1 MPPREE
7 EASTAC
13 THLGVAQ
20 QRARNA
26 HELPLAGGEV
36 GAALVDGAA
45 EARRVAQC
53 EGQQVAL
60 LEGREQRRVG
70 VVAEG
75 VEVGAQGAGEEG
87 GLLRDDGEGDIG
99 EIQGRYRGDTGEIW
113 GSPAR

>member
-7 EASTAC
+7 EAATAC

-53 EGQQVAL
+53 EGQ
-60 LEGREQRRVG
+60 
-70 VVAEG
+70 
-75 VEVGAQGAGEEG
+75 
-87 GLLRDDGEGDIG
+87 
-99 EIQGRYRGDTGEIW
+99 
-113 GSPAR
+113 

>member
-1 MPPREE
+1 MRRWGWTAGRLAGVEVGAAPPAWRGMPPRVV
-7 EASTAC
+7 EAATPC

-53 EGQQVAL
+53 EGQ
-60 LEGREQRRVG
+60 
-70 VVAEG
+70 
-75 VEVGAQGAGEEG
+75 
-87 GLLRDDGEGDIG
+87 
-99 EIQGRYRGDTGEIW
+99 
-113 GSPAR
+113 

>member
-1 MPPREE
+1 MGRWGWTAGRLAGVEVGAAPPGEE
-7 EASTAC
+7 EAATAC

-53 EGQQVAL
+53 EGQ
-60 LEGREQRRVG
+60 
-70 VVAEG
+70 
-75 VEVGAQGAGEEG
+75 
-87 GLLRDDGEGDIG
+87 
-99 EIQGRYRGDTGEIW
+99 
-113 GSPAR
+113 